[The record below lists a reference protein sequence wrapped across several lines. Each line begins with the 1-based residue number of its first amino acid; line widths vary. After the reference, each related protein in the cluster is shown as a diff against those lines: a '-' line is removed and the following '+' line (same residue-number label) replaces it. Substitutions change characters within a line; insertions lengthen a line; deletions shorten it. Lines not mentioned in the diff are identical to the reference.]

1 MADEFRLGD
10 LRGKKLFA
18 KKPVK
23 LYRPG
28 SSAPF
33 RTISRGG
40 YIGRM
45 TDWKLDTSKVKAFD
59 PTLKTLKTVK
69 FLIFFSDKKGPYYM
83 QFINGADQ
91 LDFDAIKRQGVKTE
105 EQYKQETQEAAAKS
119 PFESAAGAAGD
130 LLKKYWPLIAAG
142 LVTVILIKKT

>member
-18 KKPVK
+18 KKPVR

-28 SSAPF
+28 KDRPF
-33 RTISRGG
+33 RIVSPGG

-45 TDWKLDTSKVKAFD
+45 TDWKLDTTGVKVFD
-59 PTLKTLKTVK
+59 PTFKGVK
-69 FLIFFSDKKGPYYM
+69 SVKVLIFFSDKKGPYYM
-83 QFINGADQ
+83 VFVNGGDQ

-119 PFESAAGAAGD
+119 PFEGATGAAGD
-130 LLKKYWPLIAAG
+130 LVKKYWPLIAAG
-142 LVTVILIKKT
+142 LVTVILIKKI